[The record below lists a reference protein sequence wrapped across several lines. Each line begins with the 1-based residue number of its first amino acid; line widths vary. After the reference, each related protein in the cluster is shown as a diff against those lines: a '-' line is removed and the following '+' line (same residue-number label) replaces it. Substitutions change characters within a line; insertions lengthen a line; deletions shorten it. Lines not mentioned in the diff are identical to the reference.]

1 MNTTDAPEHLA
12 ETVPPPSPTD
22 KLLGWV
28 ILAVAGIGFGAL
40 VAITVL
46 AVLARTI
53 PDVLPQLALQ
63 SVTGLV
69 ALLAGRGRA

>member
-1 MNTTDAPEHLA
+1 MSITDTT
-12 ETVPPPSPTD
+12 PPPSPTD

-28 ILAVAGIGFGAL
+28 IVAVAGIGMAAL
-40 VAITVL
+40 VGIIYL
-46 AVLARTI
+46 AAMGSTI

-63 SVTGLV
+63 AVTGLV